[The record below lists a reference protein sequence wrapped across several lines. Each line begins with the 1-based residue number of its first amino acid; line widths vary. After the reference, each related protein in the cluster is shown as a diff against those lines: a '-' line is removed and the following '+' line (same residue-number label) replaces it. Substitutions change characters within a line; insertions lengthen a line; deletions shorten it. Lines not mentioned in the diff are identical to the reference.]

1 MPLDFTPGE
10 TPRIAAPRLR
20 HNLVIADA
28 RPLIAVTM
36 GDPAGVGPEITAKAL
51 RNPEM
56 RAVCRAFV
64 VGDLQT
70 MRRAAE
76 AISAP
81 VVPIDP
87 DSVVSDTDTIQVY
100 DPWERDLSDLRM
112 GTMSPQAGAA
122 AAQAVIAATQLALED
137 RVAAIVTA
145 PINKAAINTA
155 GYHYAGHTELLADL
169 TDSPGARMLLV
180 APGLRVIHNST
191 HVSLRE
197 AIERVTRENV
207 RHAIGLLNE
216 TLQLMAIANPRLAVC
231 GLNPHAGE
239 GGLFGHEDDTF
250 IRPAIEDARIDGLD
264 VTGPEPGDTVFNR
277 ARNGAFDGVVAMY
290 HDQGHVA
297 VKVAGF
303 FDGVNVSVGLP
314 IIRTSVDHGT
324 AFDIAGQ
331 GIARADSMEMAIE
344 IAATMA
350 ASARRRAATET
361 A

>member
-1 MPLDFTPGE
+1 MTSRSIDQ
-10 TPRIAAPRLR
+10 
-20 HNLVIADA
+20 
-28 RPLIAVTM
+28 RPLIAITM
-36 GDPAGVGPEITAKAL
+36 GDPAGVGPEITTKAL
-51 RNPEM
+51 ANPKI
-56 RAVCRAFV
+56 RAVCSAVV
-64 VGDLQT
+64 VGDLPT
-70 MRRAAE
+70 MERAAG
-76 AISAP
+76 AASINVAAA
-81 VVPIDP
+81 DLGGL
-87 DSVVSDTDTIQVY
+87 DRATDEIQVY
-100 DPWERDLSDLRM
+100 DPWGRDLSDVPVGMVGAR
-112 GTMSPQAGAA
+112 SGAA
-122 AAQAVIAATQLALED
+122 AAEAVIEATKLALD
-137 RVAAIVTA
+137 GRVAAIVTA
-145 PINKAAINTA
+145 PINKAAINAA

-169 TDSPGARMLLV
+169 TDAPGARMLLV

-197 AIERVTRENV
+197 AIDRVTRENV
-207 RHAIGLLNE
+207 RHVIGLLDE
-216 TLQLMAIANPRLAVC
+216 TLRMMAIRAPRIAVC

-239 GGLFGHEDDTF
+239 GGLFGHEDDAF
-250 IRPAIEDARIDGLD
+250 IRPAIEDARSDGLD

-303 FDGVNVSVGLP
+303 FDGINVSVGLP

-331 GIARADSMEMAIE
+331 GVARADSMEMAIE

-350 ASARRRAATET
+350 VSDGRSAAPET

>member
-1 MPLDFTPGE
+1 MSTDQ
-10 TPRIAAPRLR
+10 
-20 HNLVIADA
+20 

-51 RNPEM
+51 ANPKIGAAC
-56 RAVCRAFV
+56 RAVV
-64 VGDLQT
+64 VGDLRT
-70 MRRAAE
+70 MERAAAVVGLK
-76 AISAP
+76 AIA
-81 VVPIDP
+81 VDP
-87 DSVVSDTDTIQVY
+87 RGGIQDSGDIQVH
-100 DPWERDLSDLRM
+100 DPWGRDLSDVPL
-112 GTMSPQAGAA
+112 GTVDARAGAA
-122 AAQAVIAATQLALED
+122 AAEAVIVATKLALGGH
-137 RVAAIVTA
+137 VAAIVTA
-145 PINKAAINTA
+145 PLNKAAINAA

-207 RHAIGLLNE
+207 RHVIGLLDE
-216 TLQLMAIANPRLAVC
+216 TLRMMAIPKPRIAVC

-239 GGLFGHEDDTF
+239 GGLFGHEDDAF
-250 IRPAIEDARIDGLD
+250 IRPAIADARSDGIDA
-264 VTGPEPGDTVFNR
+264 TGPEPGDTVFNR

-303 FDGVNVSVGLP
+303 FDGINVSVGLP

-331 GIARADSMEMAIE
+331 GVARADSMEMAIE

-350 ASARRRAATET
+350 TSAGRPAAPET

>member
-1 MPLDFTPGE
+1 MS
-10 TPRIAAPRLR
+10 
-20 HNLVIADA
+20 ADT

-51 RNPEM
+51 ANPKI
-56 RAVCRAFV
+56 RAVCRAVV
-64 VGDLQT
+64 VGDLPT
-70 MRRAAE
+70 MEQAA
-76 AISAP
+76 AAVGINVAKVDLDAS
-81 VVPIDP
+81 IR
-87 DSVVSDTDTIQVY
+87 DSDDIQVH
-100 DPWERDLSDLRM
+100 DPWGRDLSDLPM
-112 GTMSPQAGAA
+112 GAVNTRAGGAA
-122 AAQAVIAATQLALED
+122 AEAVVAATKLALD
-137 RVAAIVTA
+137 GRVAAIVTA
-145 PINKAAINTA
+145 PINKAAINAA

-207 RHAIGLLNE
+207 RHVIGLLDA
-216 TLQLMAIANPRLAVC
+216 TLRMMAIPEPRIAVC

-239 GGLFGHEDDTF
+239 GGLFGHEDDAF
-250 IRPAIEDARIDGLD
+250 IRPAIEDARNDGLD

-350 ASARRRAATET
+350 ASARWSAGTET

>member
-1 MPLDFTPGE
+1 MS
-10 TPRIAAPRLR
+10 
-20 HNLVIADA
+20 ADQ
-28 RPLIAVTM
+28 RPLIAVSM

-51 RNPEM
+51 ANPKIRAAC
-56 RAVCRAFV
+56 RAVV
-64 VGDLQT
+64 VGDLGT
-70 MRRAAE
+70 MERAAGAVGLTVTAVE
-76 AISAP
+76 LDAL
-81 VVPIDP
+81 DRE
-87 DSVVSDTDTIQVY
+87 TDEVQVY
-100 DPWERDLSDLRM
+100 DPWGRDLSDVPVGMIDAR
-112 GTMSPQAGAA
+112 AGAA
-122 AAQAVIAATQLALED
+122 AAQAVIAATNLALD
-137 RVAAIVTA
+137 GRVAAIVTA
-145 PINKAAINTA
+145 PINKAAINAA
-155 GYHYAGHTELLADL
+155 GYQYAGHTELLADL

-197 AIERVTRENV
+197 AIERVTRDNV
-207 RHAIGLLNE
+207 RHVIGLLDK
-216 TLQLMAIANPRLAVC
+216 TLRIMAIPEPRIAVC

-239 GGLFGHEDDTF
+239 GGLFGHEDDAF
-250 IRPAIEDARIDGLD
+250 IRPAIEDARNDGLD

-303 FDGVNVSVGLP
+303 FDGINVSVGLP

-331 GIARADSMEMAIE
+331 GVARADSMEMAIE

-350 ASARRRAATET
+350 ASDGRPAATET

>member
-1 MPLDFTPGE
+1 MS
-10 TPRIAAPRLR
+10 
-20 HNLVIADA
+20 ADQ
-28 RPLIAVTM
+28 RPLIAVSM

-51 RNPEM
+51 ANPKIRAAC
-56 RAVCRAFV
+56 RAVV
-64 VGDLQT
+64 VGDLGT
-70 MRRAAE
+70 MERAAGAVGLTVTAVE
-76 AISAP
+76 LDALIRE
-81 VVPIDP
+81 
-87 DSVVSDTDTIQVY
+87 TDEVQVY
-100 DPWERDLSDLRM
+100 DPWGRDLSDVPVGMIDAR
-112 GTMSPQAGAA
+112 AGAA
-122 AAQAVIAATQLALED
+122 AAEAVIAATNLALD
-137 RVAAIVTA
+137 GRVAAIVTA
-145 PINKAAINTA
+145 PINKAAINAA
-155 GYHYAGHTELLADL
+155 GFHYAGHTELLADL

-207 RHAIGLLNE
+207 RHVIGLLDE
-216 TLQLMAIANPRLAVC
+216 TLRRMAIREPRIAVC

-239 GGLFGHEDDTF
+239 GGLFGHEDDAF
-250 IRPAIEDARIDGLD
+250 IRPAIEDARNDGLH
-264 VTGPEPGDTVFNR
+264 VAGPEPGDTVFNR

-303 FDGVNVSVGLP
+303 FDGINVSVGLP

-331 GIARADSMEMAIE
+331 GVARADSMEIAIE

-350 ASARRRAATET
+350 VSDGRPAAPET

>member
-1 MPLDFTPGE
+1 MS
-10 TPRIAAPRLR
+10 
-20 HNLVIADA
+20 ADQ

-51 RNPEM
+51 ANPKI
-56 RAVCRAFV
+56 RAVCRAVV
-64 VGDLQT
+64 VGDLGT
-70 MRRAAE
+70 MERAAGAVGVDVAAVDADALDRGGDE
-76 AISAP
+76 
-81 VVPIDP
+81 
-87 DSVVSDTDTIQVY
+87 IQVY
-100 DPWERDLSDLRM
+100 DPWGRDLSEAPVGMVDAR
-112 GTMSPQAGAA
+112 AGAA
-122 AAQAVIAATQLALED
+122 AAEAVIAATKLALD
-137 RVAAIVTA
+137 GRVAAIVTA
-145 PINKAAINTA
+145 PINKAAINAA

-197 AIERVTRENV
+197 AIDRVTRENV
-207 RHAIGLLNE
+207 RHVIGLLDA
-216 TLQLMAIANPRLAVC
+216 TLRMMAIPKPRIAVC

-239 GGLFGHEDDTF
+239 GGLFGHEDDAF
-250 IRPAIEDARIDGLD
+250 IRPAIEDARNDGID
-264 VTGPEPGDTVFNR
+264 TYGPEPGDTVFNR
-277 ARNGAFDGVVAMY
+277 ARNGTFDGVVAMY

-303 FDGVNVSVGLP
+303 FDGINVSVGLP

-331 GIARADSMEMAIE
+331 GVARADSMEMAIE

-350 ASARRRAATET
+350 VSDGRPAAPET